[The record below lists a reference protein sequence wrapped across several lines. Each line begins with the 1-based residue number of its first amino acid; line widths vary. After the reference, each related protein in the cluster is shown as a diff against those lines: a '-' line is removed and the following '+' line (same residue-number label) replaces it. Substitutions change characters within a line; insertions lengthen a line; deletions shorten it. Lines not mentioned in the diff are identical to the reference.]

1 MHIRPTRRGRSRSL
15 FLFIFFYRISMVVK
29 NKGGKIIFSGDIF
42 SIRFRPRD
50 NQTRIIQIPSIVS
63 ALFIFLA
70 DFPSSLTT
78 HSVGDVMGT
87 RWIHAIMSYTID
99 CEPGGEKERMRTTSD
114 DVIVVCHGND
124 FEYVTRSRVHPI
136 TSDEFSQVTH
146 RGYTL
151 YTLYIAYAY
160 RKATWQTFTQTH
172 KYV

>member
-15 FLFIFFYRISMVVK
+15 FIFLFFYRISMVVK

-42 SIRFRPRD
+42 LIRFRPRD
-50 NQTRIIQIPSIVS
+50 NQRRIIQIPSIVS

-99 CEPGGEKERMRTTSD
+99 CEPGGEKEREREWEQRRMT
-114 DVIVVCHGND
+114 
-124 FEYVTRSRVHPI
+124 
-136 TSDEFSQVTH
+136 
-146 RGYTL
+146 
-151 YTLYIAYAY
+151 
-160 RKATWQTFTQTH
+160 
-172 KYV
+172 